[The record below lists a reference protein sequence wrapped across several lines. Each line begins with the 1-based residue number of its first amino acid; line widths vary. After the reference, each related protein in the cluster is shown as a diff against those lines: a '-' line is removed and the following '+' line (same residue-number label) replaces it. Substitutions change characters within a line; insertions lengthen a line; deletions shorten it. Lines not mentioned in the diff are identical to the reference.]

1 MWPKKR
7 KKPQKQPK
15 TLLISAVIKK
25 IGPHFVK
32 SPEGA
37 MWTAALRVAL
47 IDLNSRLHRASA
59 LKFLNGPMHL
69 MQLAGVDPDWIRD
82 VIKRAGLID

>member
-1 MWPKKR
+1 
-7 KKPQKQPK
+7 
-15 TLLISAVIKK
+15 
-25 IGPHFVK
+25 
-32 SPEGA
+32 